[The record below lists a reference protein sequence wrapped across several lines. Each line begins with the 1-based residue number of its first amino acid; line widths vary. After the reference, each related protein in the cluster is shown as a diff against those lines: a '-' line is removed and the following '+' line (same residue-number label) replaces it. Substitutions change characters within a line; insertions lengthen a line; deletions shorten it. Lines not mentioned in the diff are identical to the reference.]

1 MMETNAK
8 GNFGEGLNHITIDN
22 DEISSITHN

>member
-1 MMETNAK
+1 METNNK
-8 GNFGEGLNHITIDN
+8 GNFGEGLNQITIDN

>member
-1 MMETNAK
+1 METNAK